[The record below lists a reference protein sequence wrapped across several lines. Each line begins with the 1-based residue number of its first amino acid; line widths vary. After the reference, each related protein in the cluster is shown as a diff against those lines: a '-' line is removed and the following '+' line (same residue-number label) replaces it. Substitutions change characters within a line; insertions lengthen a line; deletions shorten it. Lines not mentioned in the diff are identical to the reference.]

1 MRAGPR
7 RGPGGS
13 PGDENVCT
21 DFGGRHTICALWKL
35 VDYTTGA
42 FHCVSI
48 TADWLRG
55 HLVSGGL
62 QPLFYS
68 PSSNLNP
75 VAPGAPGFSHNP
87 LLLEVDTL
95 GEGGKIPSPPIEPPT
110 PQTCWG
116 SAAGLELVGLI
127 PAHSSSKTTGGSA
140 VPGAS

>member
-1 MRAGPR
+1 M
-7 RGPGGS
+7 
-13 PGDENVCT
+13 CT
-21 DFGGRHTICALWKL
+21 DFGGRHTVCALRKL
-35 VDYTTGA
+35 IDYMTGA

-48 TADWLRG
+48 TADWLWG
-55 HLVSGGL
+55 HLVSGAL
-62 QPLFYS
+62 QPLCSS

-95 GEGGKIPSPPIEPPT
+95 GEGGKIPSPPIEPKT

-127 PAHSSSKTTGGSA
+127 PAHGLSKTTGIALS
-140 VPGAS
+140 PGPPE